1 MSVKFKF
8 KRIKGN
14 FVHPTAVINWKKIT
28 IGKNNTIGPYVVIGT
43 NPQWKNKRPSGKIII
58 GNNNIIHEYCNIH
71 LPTSITKKT
80 KIGNNN
86 YFMDSTT
93 IDHDCY
99 IENNVQ
105 LNSKVILGGNVH
117 IMNNAQLG
125 IRVTVHQN
133 QIIGSYAM
141 VGMGTIITRKKK
153 IIPGYVY
160 YGKPVKK
167 IRKNF
172 IGLKRNKIKNTI
184 LKKEKIRFIKLLKNI
199 KNEQ

>member
-71 LPTSITKKT
+71 LPTNLKKKT
-80 KIGNNN
+80 YIGNNN
-86 YFMDSTT
+86 YLMNSITV
-93 IDHDCY
+93 DHDCY
-99 IENNVQ
+99 IENNVT
-105 LNSKVILGGNVH
+105 LSSNVVLGGNVH
-117 IMNNAQLG
+117 IMKNSTLG
-125 IRVTVHQN
+125 IKTVIHQN
-133 QIIGSYAM
+133 QVVGSYSM
-141 VGMGTIITRKKK
+141 IGMGSIVTKK
-153 IIPGYVY
+153 IELKPGNIF

-167 IRKNF
+167 VKKN
-172 IGLKRNKIKNTI
+172 IIALNKHKINYKI
-184 LKKEKIRFIKLLKNI
+184 LKKELNRFKKIRKS
-199 KNEQ
+199 Q